1 MIMYCPLI
9 RTLRILVT
17 IVLIVF
23 IADSTFSQ
31 ERRNRDKEKT
41 LESSEFGKKSSIG
54 VSIFGLGV
62 VGVNSRFVTKNESQ
76 IEVELSYAPAFDGG
90 INPEL
95 DDFFDLDNYDQGAT
109 LLAGYNV
116 ITGKR
121 DKWWKEK
128 FIKNYVSI
136 KAGYWLTTDNNYYI
150 VGSNWHREAFKYR
163 NKSRS
168 FGLDLGLACLINTNS
183 RTLSRRVEPALFFR
197 LDWNFFKK

>member
-1 MIMYCPLI
+1 MYHPPI
-9 RTLRILVT
+9 RTLRILVS
-17 IVLIVF
+17 ILLILF

-31 ERRNRDKEKT
+31 QRRNRDEQKN
-41 LESSEFGKKSSIG
+41 LESSDFGQKSSIG

-76 IEVELSYAPAFDGG
+76 VEVELSYAPAFDGG
-90 INPEL
+90 INPEV
-95 DDFFDLDNYDQGAT
+95 DDFLDLDNYDQGAT

-136 KAGYWLTTDNNYYI
+136 KAGYWYTTDKNYYI

-168 FGLDLGLACLINTNS
+168 FGLDLGLACLINT
-183 RTLSRRVEPALFFR
+183 RYAPLPIRCE
-197 LDWNFFKK
+197 